1 MAKTEFNLNPDGSLD
16 LKQDLGTLFDDVLD
30 EVHSRGGGDASAQP
44 HTIDRERFERD
55 AAEFLDALHLSV
67 RAALRSDG
75 VAVTGVELT
84 ADETGFRIAAHD
96 AQHKHRD
103 YSVCITLDR
112 ALALSQGTFGKGP
125 LDAITGE
132 VTAGIRAAR
141 AKYAARML

>member
-1 MAKTEFNLNPDGSLD
+1 MAKTEFDLNPDGSLD

-30 EVHSRGGGDASAQP
+30 EVHSKPASDAP
-44 HTIDRERFERD
+44 LHTVDRERFERD
-55 AAEFLDALHLSV
+55 AQEFLNALHLSV

-75 VAVTGVELT
+75 IAVAGVLPT

-96 AQHKHRD
+96 ARHKHRD

-132 VTAGIRAAR
+132 VVAGIRAAR